1 MGKKSSL
8 KAGNV
13 KSALKTIGL
22 EFTRPERRQMIAALD
37 EQIVA
42 AKALRQV
49 RFPNDLTP
57 AQRFDPRLP
66 GFEMPKVKD
75 GVTLPKGKAKLPH
88 AEADIAFAPLPHL
101 AQWIASGQITSRR
114 LTEIYLDRIARFAPD
129 LFCFATVM
137 AEAALAEAEARD
149 AETAKGRNRGPLHGL
164 PYGLKDLFDT
174 KGVRTGWGAEP
185 YAGRVPEGD
194 ASIVTRL
201 REAGAVLIGKTSVGA
216 LAYGD
221 KWYGG
226 VSRNPWNPAEGS
238 SGSSAGS
245 ASAVAAGLC
254 AFAIGTET
262 LGSIVSP
269 SERCGATGLRP
280 TFGRISRAGGMALC
294 WSLDKVGP
302 IARGV
307 ADCALVA
314 EALVGA
320 DPADRDS
327 LSAPFGANLAR
338 APKGLRVG
346 YLKGAIETARP
357 GLKSAE
363 EAAQPGIGAA
373 LSAFAEMGLVPKE
386 VTLPDLPY
394 ESLNNVVLA
403 EAAAAF
409 EELTLS
415 DRDDELGWQDDAAWP
430 NLFRAAHL
438 LSAVDHVQLDRLRT
452 RVMQA
457 LDALFSEI
465 DVLVGPPFAG
475 PMLIASNFTGHPC
488 LHLRAGF
495 TDEKTRAGG
504 TLSVGGNKAPGAAK
518 GKFRVP
524 HGVSLWASLYRED
537 RLLEVGQAL
546 EKALGVAA
554 ERPKGL

>member
-1 MGKKSSL
+1 MGKKASKL
-8 KAGNV
+8 KSGEV
-13 KSALKTIGL
+13 KSALKAIGL
-22 EFTRPERRQMIAALD
+22 EFTKPERKQMAVALD
-37 EQIVA
+37 EQITA
-42 AKALRQV
+42 AKALRKV
-49 RFPNDLTP
+49 SFPNDLTP

-66 GFEMPKVKD
+66 GFVMPAVKD
-75 GVTLPKGKAKLPH
+75 GVTLPKGKVKLPKD
-88 AEADIAFAPLPHL
+88 EADIAFAPLPHL
-101 AQWIASGQITSRR
+101 AQWIASGQITSHR
-114 LTEIYLDRIARFAPD
+114 LTEIYLARIERPAPD

-137 AEAALAEAEARD
+137 AEAALAEADARD
-149 AETAKGRNRGPLHGL
+149 AETAKGQSRGPLHGM

-174 KGVRTGWGAEP
+174 AGVTTGWGAEP
-185 YAGRVPEGD
+185 YAGRVPESE

-269 SERCGATGLRP
+269 SERCGTTGLRP

-302 IARGV
+302 IALGV
-307 ADCALVA
+307 ADCAMVA
-314 EALVGA
+314 GAIHGA

-327 LSAPFGANLAR
+327 ISAPFGGNLSR
-338 APKGLRVG
+338 TPKGLRLG
-346 YLKGAIETARP
+346 YLKGT
-357 GLKSAE
+357 LDK
-363 EAAQPGIGAA
+363 AQPGIGAA
-373 LSAFAEMGLVPKE
+373 LSALLEMGLEPKE

-409 EELTLS
+409 EELTLT
-415 DRDDELGWQDDAAWP
+415 DRDDELSWQDDAAWP

-438 LSAVDHVQLDRLRT
+438 LSAVDHVKLDRLRT

-457 LDALFSEI
+457 LDALFKEI

-488 LHLRAGF
+488 LHLPAGF
-495 TDEKTRAGG
+495 TEEKTRAGG

-518 GKFRVP
+518 GRFRVP
-524 HGVSLWASLYRED
+524 HGVSLWAGLYRED

-546 EKALGVAA
+546 EKVLGVAA
-554 ERPKGL
+554 ERPKGF

>member
-1 MGKKSSL
+1 VKS
-8 KAGNV
+8 GDV
-13 KSALKTIGL
+13 KSALKAIGL
-22 EFTRPERRQMIAALD
+22 EFTKPERKQMVVALE

-42 AKALRQV
+42 AKALRQL
-49 RFPNDLTP
+49 RFPNDLPP

-75 GVTLPKGKAKLPH
+75 GVTRPKGKAKLPQD
-88 AEADIAFAPLPHL
+88 EADIAFAPLPHL
-101 AQWIASGQITSRR
+101 AQWIASGQITSRQ
-114 LTEIYLDRIARFAPD
+114 LTEIYLARIERLAPN

-137 AEAALAEAEARD
+137 AEAALAEADARD
-149 AETAKGRNRGPLHGL
+149 AETAKGQSRGPLHGL

-174 KGVRTGWGAEP
+174 KGVNTGWGAEP
-185 YAGRVPEGD
+185 YAGRVPESD
-194 ASIVTRL
+194 ATIVTRL
-201 REAGAVLIGKTSVGA
+201 REAGAVLIGKTAVGA

-307 ADCALVA
+307 ADCAMVA

-338 APKGLRVG
+338 APKGLRIG
-346 YLKGAIETARP
+346 YLKGTLGAARP
-357 GLKSAE
+357 GLKSAG
-363 EAAQPGIGAA
+363 EASKPGIGAA
-373 LSAFAEMGLVPKE
+373 LSALAEMGFEPKE

-409 EELTLS
+409 EELTLTN
-415 DRDDELGWQDDAAWP
+415 RDDELGWQDDAAWP

-438 LSAVDHVQLDRLRT
+438 LSAVDHVQLDRLRH

-457 LDALFSEI
+457 LDALFAEI

-495 TDEKTRAGG
+495 TDEKTRTGG
-504 TLSVGGNKAPGAAK
+504 ALSVGGNKAPGAAK

-524 HGVSLWASLYRED
+524 HGVSLWAGLYRED

-546 EKALGVAA
+546 ENALGVAV
-554 ERPKGL
+554 ERPKGF